1 MALTADGEIFLGY
14 ARRLLKLNDEA
25 FSRFLSPCCEG
36 SVRLGV
42 PNDNGVVA
50 MPEILRRFARTH
62 PKVEAFVG
70 RCEDRLTPLLRSGE
84 LPGADL
90 TQAIATAKV
99 KAVETSID
107 LCWRLKQEVG
117 SYALMGSSGF
127 KHLDFLNCCKFAEGD
142 SRVLMQKMARDRLR
156 QFAKERKAQR
166 TPPAS
171 HAAEVE
177 LCARL
182 GAAMAAA
189 KGDKALEL
197 VLWDDNWQTVYA
209 LAEATLSL
217 IHI

>member
-1 MALTADGEIFLGY
+1 M
-14 ARRLLKLNDEA
+14 
-25 FSRFLSPCCEG
+25 
-36 SVRLGV
+36 
-42 PNDNGVVA
+42 
-50 MPEILRRFARTH
+50 
-62 PKVEAFVG
+62 
-70 RCEDRLTPLLRSGE
+70 
-84 LPGADL
+84 
-90 TQAIATAKV
+90 
-99 KAVETSID
+99 KAVEHSID

-209 LAEATLSL
+209 LAEATMARTMSEFMDE
-217 IHI
+217 